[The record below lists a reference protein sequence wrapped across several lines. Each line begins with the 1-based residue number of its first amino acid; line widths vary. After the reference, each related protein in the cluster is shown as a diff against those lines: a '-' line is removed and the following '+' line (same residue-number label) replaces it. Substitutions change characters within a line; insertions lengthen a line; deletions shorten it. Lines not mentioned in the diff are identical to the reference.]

1 VAEEISFTGGSQ
13 SCCVCFI
20 DIVDST
26 INTVEITNPQKI
38 KTIYSVFI
46 NTMAALARDFDATVI
61 KSIGDSIIYYFPKTA
76 DSSNNMS
83 AFKSVFECGLTM
95 ISVNPIVNAKLQK
108 EEGLPNLSYRI
119 SADYGRVEVAKS
131 LTSTSGDLF
140 GPTVNLCAKI
150 NSKAEP
156 NGMVIGNNLYQ
167 VTKGKF
173 DDDYLFN
180 KIDEYSIGDS
190 SDNQYSV
197 YSIVSKDKNSDDKKL
212 KLYKNIRISY
222 DLSELSYP
230 ILKD

>member
-38 KTIYSVFI
+38 KTYYSVFI

-61 KSIGDSIIYYFPKTA
+61 KSTGDSIIYYFPKTA

-119 SADYGRVEVAKS
+119 SADYGRVEVARS

-173 DDDYLFN
+173 DDGYLFN

-197 YSIVSKDKNSDDKKL
+197 YSIVSKDKNSNDKKL
-212 KLYKNIRISY
+212 KLYKNI
-222 DLSELSYP
+222 L
-230 ILKD
+230 

>member
-1 VAEEISFTGGSQ
+1 MAEEISFTGGSQ

-61 KSIGDSIIYYFPKTA
+61 KSTGDSIIYYFPKTA

-108 EEGLPNLSYRI
+108 EEGLPKISYRI

-173 DDDYLFN
+173 DDGYLFN

-197 YSIVSKDKNSDDKKL
+197 YSIVSKDKNSNDKKL
-212 KLYKNIRISY
+212 KLYKNI
-222 DLSELSYP
+222 L
-230 ILKD
+230 